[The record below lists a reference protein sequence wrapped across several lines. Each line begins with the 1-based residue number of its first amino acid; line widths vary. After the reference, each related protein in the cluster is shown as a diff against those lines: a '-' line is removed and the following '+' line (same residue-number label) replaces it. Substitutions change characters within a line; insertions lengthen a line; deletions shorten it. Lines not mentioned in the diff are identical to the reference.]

1 MLIYV
6 SLSVLVPPLWQ
17 YLLQV
22 SIFISISFY
31 NINPAIDKVSP
42 PLLVLSD
49 LETHEEMETTHIVIL
64 VGPTL
69 LMLLQ
74 PSSSYIGWPLFPPP
88 KYNMRRGWRRR
99 RSHARGFLN
108 CHHFATFMSGRNP
121 NFKLD
126 ERVSKATLYVFCDV

>member
-1 MLIYV
+1 M
-6 SLSVLVPPLWQ
+6 LVPPLWQ

-42 PLLVLSD
+42 PLLFLSD

-69 LMLLQ
+69 LMLL
-74 PSSSYIGWPLFPPP
+74 
-88 KYNMRRGWRRR
+88 
-99 RSHARGFLN
+99 
-108 CHHFATFMSGRNP
+108 
-121 NFKLD
+121 
-126 ERVSKATLYVFCDV
+126 